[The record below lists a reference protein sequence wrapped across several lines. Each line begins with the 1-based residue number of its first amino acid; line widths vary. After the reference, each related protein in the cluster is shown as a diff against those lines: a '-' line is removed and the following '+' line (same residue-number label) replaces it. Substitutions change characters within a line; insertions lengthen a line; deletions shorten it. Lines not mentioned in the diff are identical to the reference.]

1 MARSGPAGANSRR
14 QRTASRHSASDGRSG
29 MSRVRLVAFAL
40 TAVLFGGCARTE
52 TPSGTATTS
61 PVASGT
67 SGTASSAV
75 SDAPTAAASSVTALP
90 RSVWQLRYLLLDR
103 YHDFAYCDPD
113 LYPVARDDEAAA
125 AADWW
130 THTDPSSP
138 ERLAILR
145 QHGYHEP
152 LTTSQRAGLLP

>member
-1 MARSGPAGANSRR
+1 MARSGRAGAKSRW
-14 QRTASRHSASDGRSG
+14 QLPASRQSASDGRSG

-40 TAVLFGGCARTE
+40 TALLFGACAHTE

-61 PVASGT
+61 PVASGAI
-67 SGTASSAV
+67 GTASPAV
-75 SDAPTAAASSVTALP
+75 SHAPTAAASSVTAMP

-130 THTDPSSP
+130 AHTDPSSP
-138 ERLAILR
+138 DRFAI
-145 QHGYHEP
+145 P
-152 LTTSQRAGLLP
+152 